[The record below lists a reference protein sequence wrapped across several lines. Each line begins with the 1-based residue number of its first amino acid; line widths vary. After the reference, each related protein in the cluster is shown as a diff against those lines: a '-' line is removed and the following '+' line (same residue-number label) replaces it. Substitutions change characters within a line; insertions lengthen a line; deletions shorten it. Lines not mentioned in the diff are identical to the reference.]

1 MTTATEML
9 LVSTASAMWS
19 REEVSAVSRHRGKVN
34 RGRPPPDWTGTTLTL
49 WLVFHLLMSLAVWA
63 FGL

>member
-1 MTTATEML
+1 MTTATDML
-9 LVSTASAMWS
+9 LAGAASAMWT
-19 REEVSAVSRHRGKVN
+19 REEVAAVGRHRGKIN

>member
-1 MTTATEML
+1 MTTATDML
-9 LVSTASAMWS
+9 MGAASAMWS
-19 REEVSAVSRHRGKVN
+19 REEVAAVGRHRGKIN

-63 FGL
+63 FRL